1 MSFRLVPKSVAVALN
16 DVERRNRRYFSLFH
30 RIRVAFWAH
39 CLKLVEDIPKLSTT
53 EM

>member
-1 MSFRLVPKSVAVALN
+1 MIFRLVPKSATLN
-16 DVERRNRRYFSLFH
+16 DLERDNLRYFALFH
-30 RIRVAFWAH
+30 RIRVAFGVH